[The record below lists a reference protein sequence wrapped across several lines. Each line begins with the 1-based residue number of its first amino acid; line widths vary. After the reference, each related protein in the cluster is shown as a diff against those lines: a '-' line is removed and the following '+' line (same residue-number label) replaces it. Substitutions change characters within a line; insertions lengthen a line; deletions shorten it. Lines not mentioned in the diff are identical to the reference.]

1 MSEGTNIIFEA
12 SQEPRQPLTRRQLLR
27 AAALGGVVLAG
38 GATLA
43 ACGGSSST
51 TATVNVTFLTNGWPG
66 DAMPGASDQKADVSK
81 KAYADAL
88 TKWLKKN
95 PGVKIKHTDTTIWDQ
110 QIVTSAIAA
119 GTAPTFYQGNV
130 LGSYQNQQ
138 VLSAFARGLA
148 ADLTSLVQSTN
159 LRGKLTNFYRPSFD
173 FYSVNGKYYGTPGGY
188 GVGDGIF
195 YRRDLV
201 QAAGLKEPTA
211 DWHWSDLRALAQGL
225 TAYTKKK
232 GAAMQW
238 YVFDQSMAAN
248 GLASGATS
256 YGYPGMTPVPAQ
268 PWPWKYDLAPWETQY
283 ESIVNNWRGM
293 YFTDKSLTSSITT
306 GDSDVAQ
313 AFARGDVAIM
323 ANNTGYFTS
332 PPTGSTAATSAQ
344 VISNKLN
351 KPFEDVVGWISHPV
365 GDLGSFGAT
374 QPGSAV
380 CSIDPHFDRNPPAL
394 AAAFDYAVS
403 FLIGD
408 ALVEQTVAIYNAN
421 KDLKQVYQYLP
432 PMATTLASFPGIT
445 GTAQDAWGAK
455 TINSINAAG
464 SIPLVPDPA
473 TYFPAEKNAGPTA
486 DAWKDANTGLAF
498 TQDAIPS
505 VISKLQS
512 VTNAQFSSL
521 SSSVSQA
528 DFTKAA
534 KKFYSDLDAFWAK
547 NAPEFSTQVYHPWYE
562 QTIVP
567 ALG

>member
-1 MSEGTNIIFEA
+1 
-12 SQEPRQPLTRRQLLR
+12 
-27 AAALGGVVLAG
+27 
-38 GATLA
+38 
-43 ACGGSSST
+43 
-51 TATVNVTFLTNGWPG
+51 
-66 DAMPGASDQKADVSK
+66 
-81 KAYADAL
+81 
-88 TKWLKKN
+88 
-95 PGVKIKHTDTTIWDQ
+95 
-110 QIVTSAIAA
+110 
-119 GTAPTFYQGNV
+119 
-130 LGSYQNQQ
+130 
-138 VLSAFARGLA
+138 
-148 ADLTSLVQSTN
+148 
-159 LRGKLTNFYRPSFD
+159 
-173 FYSVNGKYYGTPGGY
+173 
-188 GVGDGIF
+188 
-195 YRRDLV
+195 
-201 QAAGLKEPTA
+201 
-211 DWHWSDLRALAQGL
+211 
-225 TAYTKKK
+225 
-232 GAAMQW
+232 
-238 YVFDQSMAAN
+238 
-248 GLASGATS
+248 
-256 YGYPGMTPVPAQ
+256 
-268 PWPWKYDLAPWETQY
+268 
-283 ESIVNNWRGM
+283 M

-344 VISNKLN
+344 VIANKLN